1 MGIFSKKSN
10 ANKYAERGYERAE
23 QSLNPYTQHAG
34 EDFDYGRNTLH
45 GMMSKYGQL
54 PDYHKKFYD
63 YMNQSPVDM
72 LNSVMSQYEQS
83 PMAQYQQK
91 FAQSAMD
98 NKMNAQ
104 GMGGSANQELLDAE
118 IGNIIGSQD
127 MQQFLKNVLG
137 SFDVQHEIFG
147 DYNKQGASL
156 AKMFQQMLG
165 TEYGASK
172 ELAGNA
178 MRTGQ
183 IEANSA
189 DRNAAN
195 HQRGMNNMLHAL
207 MRIPGDAYFLHE
219 LFKKPGAK
227 AAGTA
232 AMGALL

>member
-1 MGIFSKKSN
+1 MGIFSKKSD
-10 ANKYAERGYERAE
+10 ANKYAEQGYGRAQ

-63 YMNQSPVDM
+63 YMNLSPVDM
-72 LNSVMSQYEQS
+72 LNSVMGQYEES
-83 PMAQYQQK
+83 PMAKYQQQ
-91 FAQSAMD
+91 FATSAAD
-98 NKMNAQ
+98 NQMNAQ
-104 GMGGSANQELLDAE
+104 GMGGSANQDILDSE

-127 MQQFLKNVLG
+127 MQQFLSNVLG

-189 DRNAAN
+189 DRESAN
-195 HQRGMNNMLHAL
+195 RQRGMSNLFHSI
-207 MRIPGDAYFLHE
+207 MRLPGDVYFMDK
-219 LFKKPGAK
+219 LFSKPKGIK
-227 AAGTA
+227 
-232 AMGALL
+232 